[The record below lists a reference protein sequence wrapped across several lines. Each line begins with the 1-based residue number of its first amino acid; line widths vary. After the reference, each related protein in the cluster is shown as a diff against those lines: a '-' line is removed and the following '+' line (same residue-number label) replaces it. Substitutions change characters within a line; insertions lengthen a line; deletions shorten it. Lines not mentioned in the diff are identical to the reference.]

1 MPCNFCKAVSV
12 CRAEWLSDSQQ
23 YLSAE
28 LSFPCGWHSRAAE
41 KGEALPGCR
50 MREVDVKDILD
61 ALQLKHDQNSERP
74 AHST

>member
-1 MPCNFCKAVSV
+1 MSGIAGLQRTGLQRKEMLC
-12 CRAEWLSDSQQ
+12 L
-23 YLSAE
+23 
-28 LSFPCGWHSRAAE
+28 
-41 KGEALPGCR
+41 GCR